1 MAIIT
6 SPSTTAAA
14 VLHSLSPILL
24 EPPTPDFNYHMGA
37 SHDSLPA
44 GEGNIRRFVK
54 RENLLPATTPL
65 GLTEPNPQIQRDTFI
80 DAEMQMYGTSI
91 IFNSQVIIH
100 NQQPMLAMGMESLGV
115 CMRQSEDLILRQ
127 FLLSTTSFYNCQN
140 GSNGD
145 IPTELTYVD
154 ASVVSSILRT
164 ANAQRIFS
172 GIEGDLKFG
181 TSPIRESYLM
191 FANTLLQPTLDV
203 IPEYKNALNYP
214 YPKEAT
220 YAEMGSLANLRIMG
234 SSQSA
239 MFPGSSLNGRDV
251 FVNVTCGRNAFF
263 QISQD
268 GWGMKIQYLPPE
280 FSGPIGLN
288 CSLGLS
294 FFQAQAISQSTWLI
308 KVNCT
313 SKYNY

>member
-24 EPPTPDFNYHMGA
+24 EPPTPDFNYHLGA
-37 SHDSLPA
+37 STDSLPM
-44 GEGNIRRFVK
+44 GDGNIRRFVK
-54 RENLLPATTPL
+54 RENILPATVPL
-65 GLTEPNPQIQRDTFI
+65 GLTEPNPQVQRDVFI
-80 DAEMQMYGTSI
+80 DAEMKMYGTSI

-127 FLLSTTSFYNCQN
+127 FLLSAPSSYNCQN
-140 GSNGD
+140 GANGD
-145 IPTELTYVD
+145 IPTEMTYVD

-172 GIEGDLKFG
+172 GIEGDLKIG
-181 TSPIRESYLM
+181 TGPVRESYLM
-191 FANTLLQPTLDV
+191 FANTMLQPTLDV
-203 IPEYKNALNYP
+203 IPEYKDALNYP
-214 YPKEAT
+214 QPKQAG
-220 YAEMGSLANLRIMG
+220 YAEMGSLSNLRIFG
-234 SSQSA
+234 SSEAA
-239 MFPGSSLNGRDV
+239 MFPATSSNGRDV
-251 FVNVTCGRNAFF
+251 FVNITCGRNAYF
-263 QISQD
+263 QIGQD

-294 FFQAQAISQSTWLI
+294 FFQAQAISQSTWVI

-313 SKYNY
+313 SKY

>member
-1 MAIIT
+1 MSIIT

-37 SHDSLPA
+37 SHDSLPV
-44 GEGNIRRFVK
+44 GDGNIRRFVK
-54 RENLLPATTPL
+54 RENILPVTTPL
-65 GLTEPNPQIQRDTFI
+65 GLTEPNPQVQQDVFI
-80 DAEMQMYGTSI
+80 DAQMQMYGTSI

-100 NQQPMLAMGMESLGV
+100 NEQPMLAMGMESLGV

-145 IPTELTYVD
+145 IPCEMTFVD

-164 ANAQRIFS
+164 ANAQRIFA
-172 GIEGDLKFG
+172 GIEGELKIG
-181 TSPIRESYLM
+181 TGPIRESYLM
-191 FANTLLQPTLDV
+191 FANTQLQPTLDV
-203 IPEYKNALNYP
+203 IPEFKDALNYP
-214 YPKEAT
+214 QPREAG
-220 YAEMGSLANLRIMG
+220 YAEMGSLANLRIYG
-234 SSQSA
+234 SSEAAVLQGA
-239 MFPGSSLNGRDV
+239 SLNGRDV
-251 FVNVTCGRNAFF
+251 YVNLTCGRNAYY
-263 QISQD
+263 QVAQD

-294 FFQAQAISQSTWLI
+294 FFQAQAIAQSTWLI

>member
-37 SHDSLPA
+37 SHDSLPT
-44 GEGNIRRFVK
+44 GDGNIRRFVK
-54 RENLLPATTPL
+54 RENLLPATIPL
-65 GLTEPNPQIQRDTFI
+65 GLTEPNPQVQRDTFI

-127 FLLSTTSFYNCQN
+127 FLLSAPSQYNCQN

-145 IPTELTYVD
+145 IPTEMTYVD

-164 ANAQRIFS
+164 ANAQRIFA
-172 GIEGDLKFG
+172 GIEGEDKIN
-181 TSPIRESYLM
+181 TSPVRESYLM
-191 FANTLLQPTLDV
+191 FANTMLQPTLDV
-203 IPEYKNALNYP
+203 IPEYKDALNYP
-214 YPKEAT
+214 QPRQAT
-220 YAEMGSLANLRIMG
+220 YAEMGSLSNLRIVG
-234 SSQSA
+234 SSEAA
-239 MFPGSSLNGRDV
+239 MFPGASTNGRDV
-251 FVNVTCGRNAFF
+251 FVNVTTGRNAYF

-294 FFQAQAISQSTWLI
+294 FFQAQALSQSTWLI

-313 SKYNY
+313 SKF

>member
-6 SPSTTAAA
+6 SPNTTAAA

-37 SHDSLPA
+37 AHDALPA
-44 GEGNIRRFVK
+44 GDGNIRRFVK
-54 RENLLPATTPL
+54 RENLLPTTVPL
-65 GLTEPNPQIQRDTFI
+65 GLTEPNPQVQRDVFI
-80 DAEMQMYGTSI
+80 DAEMKMYGTSI
-91 IFNSQVIIH
+91 IFNTQVIIH

-127 FLLSTTSFYNCQN
+127 FLLSTTGFYNCQN

-145 IPTELTYVD
+145 IPTEITYVD
-154 ASVVSSILRT
+154 ASVVSTILRT
-164 ANAQRIFS
+164 ANAQRIFA
-172 GIEGDLKFG
+172 GIPGELRIG
-181 TSPIRESYLM
+181 TNPVRESYLM
-191 FANTLLQPTLDV
+191 FANTLLQSSLDT
-203 IPEYKNALNYP
+203 IPEWKDALNYS
-214 YPKEAT
+214 EARQAG
-220 YAEMGSLANLRIMG
+220 YAEMGSLANLRLYG
-234 SSQSA
+234 SSQAA
-239 MFPGSSLNGRDV
+239 MINGSSANGRDV
-251 FVNVTCGRNAFF
+251 FVNLTTGRNAFF

-294 FFQAQAISQSTWLI
+294 FFQAQAVAQSNWLI

-313 SKYNY
+313 SKY